1 MIKTT
6 VQCLCYT
13 IITLLSHHLLPVVA
27 FVAFSSSCTQ
37 QKKKR
42 EGLTKIHH
50 SNSSYQSSN
59 YGDNQIEYNDLPL
72 IGAERGG
79 GLPISS
85 LTPSPNLQPDEI
97 PTLLM
102 LALSKENI
110 DSPKKDTGLI
120 TMWNFSGGNTQYI
133 FEYNMTDFI
142 ISAHE
147 TAQEFPTSFYGAA
160 MNGISFQMEGGI
172 NRVGGENGWIV
183 TQVMKTVCSDGR
195 VRRWQWELRKNR
207 RPPNLNCWFVESIA
221 SSDRKGNFEAE

>member
-1 MIKTT
+1 MKTA

-13 IITLLSHHLLPVVA
+13 MITLLSHHLLPVVA

-42 EGLTKIHH
+42 EGLARIHH
-50 SNSSYQSSN
+50 SNSYQHQSSN

-72 IGAERGG
+72 IGAKRGG

-85 LTPSPNLQPDEI
+85 LTPSPDLQPEEI

-133 FEYNMTDFI
+133 FKYNMTDFI

-160 MNGISFQMEGGI
+160 MNGISL
-172 NRVGGENGWIV
+172 NGWIV

-195 VRRWQWELRKNR
+195 IRRWQWELRKNR
-207 RPPNLNCWFVESIA
+207 RPPDLNCWFVESIA